1 MEAQTVF
8 EPINNPN
15 WRHAVVVGAGV
26 GGLLAGRVLAE
37 YFDRVTILER
47 DAFSYDDSA
56 GRKGVPQGRHLHSLA
71 TRGGEILERYF
82 PGLDAELANAGCPAL
97 DQAWDTHT
105 DTPAGRLPRFRS
117 GIAMRAVSRSLL
129 EERVRTRLEAEPGV
143 RFLAGREVV
152 GLVSDATGG
161 AVAGVRTRRRGPKE
175 AEETLTADL
184 VVDASGQGSR
194 APRWLEEL
202 GYDAPE
208 EEIVDARLGYATRWF
223 RVPEDFSGDWKGL
236 AVLPG
241 WPNDTRGGT
250 LRRVEGDVWTAV
262 LIGLGGDYPP
272 TRGDAFLEFAR
283 TLPSP
288 AIYDAIKNAEPIS
301 PVYGYRR
308 TANRR
313 RRYERTRLLENLLV
327 TGDAACSL
335 NPSYGSGMTAAA
347 LSAEALEGCLH
358 EQRLRFSNHDLAGLG
373 RRFHKRQAAAVAPC
387 WKVTTS
393 TDRQWSVSRV
403 EDLGLTGRLFHR
415 VSEEVLA
422 LAVEREDVA
431 RTLLEVKNLLESPST
446 LLRPGI
452 LLPALLRTALSPF
465 PRRKKPRS
473 PKPKSVQPTSGWIA
487 LSFGETG
494 PELYGTY
501 LDTFVRVIQ
510 LCSCL

>member
-1 MEAQTVF
+1 MRDKKISRA
-8 EPINNPN
+8 IDNLN
-15 WRHAVVVGAGV
+15 WRHAVVVGAGI
-26 GGLLAGRVLAE
+26 GGLLAGRVLAG
-37 YFDRVTILER
+37 YFDRVTLLDR
-47 DAFSYDDSA
+47 DALPYTAA
-56 GRKGVPQGRHLHSLA
+56 GRKGIPQGRHLHSLA

-82 PGLDAELANAGCPAL
+82 PGLDAELADAGCPAL
-97 DQAWDTHT
+97 DQAWDTCT

-129 EERVRTRLEAEPGV
+129 EERVRNRLKEDPKT

-152 GLVSDATGG
+152 GLVSDAGG
-161 AVAGVRTRRRGPKE
+161 NSVVGVHVRRRGSTE
-175 AEETLTADL
+175 AGETLPADL

-194 APRWLEEL
+194 TPRWLEEL

-208 EEIVDARLGYATRWF
+208 EEVVDARLGYATRWF
-223 RVPEDFSGDWKGL
+223 RVPDDFSGDWKGL

-250 LRRVEGDVWTAV
+250 LRRVEGGVWTAV
-262 LIGLGGDYPP
+262 LIGLDGDYPP
-272 TRGDAFLEFAR
+272 TRGDAFLDFAR
-283 TLPSP
+283 TLSSST
-288 AIYDAIKNAEPIS
+288 IYDAIKDAEPVS

-313 RRYERTRLLENLLV
+313 RRYERMHLPENFLI

-347 LSAEALEGCLH
+347 LSTEALEGCLY
-358 EQRLRFSNHDLAGLG
+358 EQRFRSPKHALVGLG
-373 RRFHKRQAAAVAPC
+373 HRFHKRQAAAIAPC

-393 TDRQWSVSRV
+393 TDRQWSASSV
-403 EDLGLTGRLFHR
+403 EDLGLPGRLFHR

-431 RTLLEVKNLLESPST
+431 RTLLEVKNLLEPPST

-452 LLPALLRTALSPF
+452 LFPTLRRTALSLLTGH
-465 PRRKKPRS
+465 KKPRS
-473 PKPKSVQPTSGWIA
+473 GQPETDVSTPSDLAILGVRSAGWLIG
-487 LSFGETG
+487 L
-494 PELYGTY
+494 
-501 LDTFVRVIQ
+501 
-510 LCSCL
+510 LCLLAFLVGV